1 LQILFL
7 KGSRSLLM
15 YWQNNYEPGSIASIV
30 LLLRRSVQRF
40 FQHWTIALQFTQSE
54 AKGRTLVRSYHY
66 SAIMKTLFLL
76 FSLSFVTT
84 ISIAQQPDKYILL
97 KPDRVFDGET
107 MQSGWV
113 VLVKNNKIEQAGAMI
128 FKLPAGTE
136 IIELK
141 GMTLLPGLIEGHS
154 HLFLHPY
161 NETSWDDQV
170 LKESRAERTARAVN
184 HAKAT
189 LMAGFTTVR
198 DLGTE
203 GAMYDD
209 VGLKKAI
216 EKGVIPGP
224 RMIVATRAI
233 VVKGTYGPKSPSP
246 DVELPQGAEEVAG
259 LEELS
264 KAVRSQIGHGADL
277 VKVYADYRYG
287 PNGEA
292 QPTFSQLELQSAVD
306 IASGS
311 GRKVVAHAS
320 TTEGMKRAINAGI
333 STIEH
338 GDGGT
343 EDVFKLMKEKNVAL
357 CPTLAAGAAIQQ
369 YRGWKKG
376 IDPEPQSITNKKKNF
391 QLALQTGVTICMGGD
406 VGVFSHGDNAREMEL
421 MVEYGMKPI
430 DVLRSATSINADV
443 FGYGEK
449 IGRIKKDLFADLIA
463 VDADPS
469 IDIKNIRKIKL
480 VMKDGVIFKKE

>member
-1 LQILFL
+1 
-7 KGSRSLLM
+7 
-15 YWQNNYEPGSIASIV
+15 
-30 LLLRRSVQRF
+30 
-40 FQHWTIALQFTQSE
+40 
-54 AKGRTLVRSYHY
+54 
-66 SAIMKTLFLL
+66 MKKY
-76 FSLSFVTT
+76 FSLSLLLFAL
-84 ISIAQQPDKYILL
+84 SICFAQQPDKYILL
-97 KPDRVFDGET
+97 KPDRVFDGEA
-107 MQSGWV
+107 MHNDWV
-113 VLVKNNKIEQAGAMI
+113 VLVKNNMIEQAGAMS

-141 GMTLLPGLIEGHS
+141 GKTLLPGLIEGHS

-184 HAKAT
+184 HAKTT

-216 EKGVIPGP
+216 EKGVVPGP

-233 VVKGTYGPKSPSP
+233 VAKGTYGPKSPSP

-264 KAVRSQIGHGADL
+264 KAIRSQIGHGADL
-277 VKVYADYRYG
+277 IKVYADYRYG

-292 QPTFSQLELQSAVD
+292 MPTFSELELGWIVENTKS
-306 IASGS
+306 S

-320 TTEGMKRAINAGI
+320 TAEGMKRAINAGI

-343 EDVFKLMKEKNVAL
+343 EEVFKMMKEKNVAL
-357 CPTLAAGAAIQQ
+357 CPTLAAGDAIQQ

-376 IDPEPQSITNKKKNF
+376 IDTEPASITNKKKSF
-391 QLALQTGVTICMGGD
+391 ALALKAGVTICMGGD
-406 VGVFSHGDNAREMEL
+406 VGVFAHGENAREMEM

-430 DVLRSATSINADV
+430 EVLKSATSVNADV
-443 FGYGEK
+443 FGYSDK
-449 IGRIKKDLFADLIA
+449 IGRIKPGLFADLIA

-469 IDIKNIRKIKL
+469 TNINAIRNIKL
-480 VMKDGVIFKKE
+480 VMKNGQIVNPN

>member
-1 LQILFL
+1 M
-7 KGSRSLLM
+7 K
-15 YWQNNYEPGSIASIV
+15 
-30 LLLRRSVQRF
+30 RF
-40 FQHWTIALQFTQSE
+40 FLIISFFIAN
-54 AKGRTLVRSYHY
+54 Y
-66 SAIMKTLFLL
+66 SFG
-76 FSLSFVTT
+76 
-84 ISIAQQPDKYILL
+84 QQADKYILL

-107 MQSGWV
+107 MQTGWV
-113 VLVKNNKIEQAGAMI
+113 VLVKNNRIEQTGTMM

-216 EKGVIPGP
+216 EKNVIPGP

-233 VVKGTYGPKSPSP
+233 VAKGTYGPRSPSP
-246 DVELPQGAEEVAG
+246 DVEWPQGAEEVAG

-277 VKVYADYRYG
+277 IKVYADYRYG

-292 QPTFSQLELQSAVD
+292 QPTFSELELGWIVGNTSA
-306 IASGS
+306 G

-320 TTEGMKRAINAGI
+320 TPEGMKRAINAGI

-343 EDVFKLMKEKNVAL
+343 DEVFKLMKEKNVAL
-357 CPTLAAGAAIQQ
+357 CPTLAAGDAIQQ
-369 YRGWKKG
+369 YRGWRKG
-376 IDPEPQSITNKKKNF
+376 IDPEPASIINKKKSF
-391 QLALQTGVTICMGGD
+391 QLALKAGVKICMGGD
-406 VGVFSHGDNAREMEL
+406 VGVFAHGDNAREMEL

-430 DVLRSATSINADV
+430 DVLRSATSVNAAV
-443 FGYGEK
+443 FGYGDK
-449 IGRIKKDLFADLIA
+449 IGRIKKDLLADLIA
-463 VDADPS
+463 IEGDPS
-469 IDIKNIRKIKL
+469 ADIKTIRKVFLI
-480 VMKDGVIFKKE
+480 MKDGVIYRKS

>member
-1 LQILFL
+1 MKKYF
-7 KGSRSLLM
+7 SL
-15 YWQNNYEPGSIASIV
+15 
-30 LLLRRSVQRF
+30 
-40 FQHWTIALQFTQSE
+40 IAL
-54 AKGRTLVRSYHY
+54 
-66 SAIMKTLFLL
+66 LFA
-76 FSLSFVTT
+76 FAVCS
-84 ISIAQQPDKYILL
+84 AQQTDKYILL
-97 KPDRVFDGET
+97 KPDRVFDGEL
-107 MQSGWV
+107 MHSDWV
-113 VLVKNNKIEQAGAMI
+113 VLVKNNKIEQAGAMS

-141 GMTLLPGLIEGHS
+141 GKSLLPGLIEGHS

-216 EKGVIPGP
+216 EKGIVPGP

-233 VVKGTYGPKSPSP
+233 VAKGTYGPKSPSP

-264 KAVRSQIGHGADL
+264 KAIRSQIGHGADL
-277 VKVYADYRYG
+277 IKVYADYRYG

-292 QPTFSQLELQSAVD
+292 LPTFSELELGWLVENTKS
-306 IASGS
+306 S
-311 GRKVVAHAS
+311 GRKAVAHAS
-320 TTEGMKRAINAGI
+320 TPEGMKRAINTGV

-338 GDGGT
+338 GDKGT
-343 EDVFKLMKEKNVAL
+343 EEVFKLMKEKGVAL
-357 CPTLAAGAAIQQ
+357 CPTLSAGESILQ
-369 YRGWKKG
+369 YDGWKKG
-376 IDPEPQSITNKKKNF
+376 IDPEPQRIKEKKKSF
-391 QLALQTGVTICMGGD
+391 ALALQAGVIICMGGD
-406 VGVFSHGDNAREMEL
+406 VGVFAHGDNAKEMEL

-430 DVLRSATSINADV
+430 DVLKSATSVNAAI
-443 FGYGEK
+443 FGYGDK
-449 IGRIKKDLFADLIA
+449 IGRIKTGLFADLIA
-463 VDADPS
+463 VEADPS
-469 IDIKNIRKIKL
+469 TNINSIRSIKL
-480 VMKDGVIFKKE
+480 VMKDGQIITRN